1 MGPTTDE
8 HIDLGSLLRPG
19 TRGIAAPGCAVC
31 ESARITR
38 IALELEDGSH
48 VEFTNCLDC
57 DHRVW
62 MRGDEVLSV
71 ERVLDSARRRT
82 GFR

>member
-1 MGPTTDE
+1 MAPAADE
-8 HIDLGSLLRPG
+8 QIDLGSLLRPG
-19 TRGIAAPGCAVC
+19 TRGAQAPACAVC

-82 GFR
+82 G